1 MALSTTPTISPS
13 PAAGNTPNGPF
24 PANPVNHTHPFTAI
38 TGLRFGTNGRVEP
51 VYDAANVYANGV
63 VVALYNAATTEG
75 TFSAVTVPRVTISVA
90 VQNVE
95 GDEGN
100 TAGKAEAD
108 KFLAEGRITKQEYT
122 EITTTPTPKT
132 DGVAPSAPVQGQAAA
147 AVTGDIS
154 FATVLTPNGTTLGTM
169 IKNVT
174 YPRTIAQLSDHNST
188 VSGAQNVVNNLAALA
203 LNIYEPI
210 KAKYSNVLVTN
221 SFRHGKVVNGQKV
234 PDPNQHGSGQA
245 MDLQFRGVGA
255 HDYFDIAVW
264 ISKNIPHDQL
274 LLEYLPGKT
283 VWIHISFAIPGLP
296 YGGTSIRKSKPQNIL
311 ATLNGAAGGKFTP
324 NLHQDIIV
332 SAVPNRVVAA

>member
-24 PANPVNHTHPFTAI
+24 PQNPVNHTHPFTAI

-51 VYDAANVYANGV
+51 VYDAANVFANGQII
-63 VVALYNAATTEG
+63 ALYNAASTEG
-75 TFSAVTVPRVTISVA
+75 TFSAVTVPRVTVTQA

-95 GDEGN
+95 GDDDN
-100 TAGKAEAD
+100 TAGKVEAD
-108 KFLAEGRITKQEYT
+108 RFLAEGRITPAEHA

-132 DGVAPSAPVQGQAAA
+132 QGVAPVAPVAAREA
-147 AVTGDIS
+147 EAVTGDIS

-174 YPRTIAQLSDHNST
+174 YPRTIAQLSQCSPA
-188 VSGAQNVVNNLAALA
+188 VSGPQAVVNNLAALA

-210 KAKYSNVLVTN
+210 KAKYSNALITN
-221 SFRHGKVVNGQKV
+221 SYRHGATIGGGA
-234 PDPNQHGSGQA
+234 HGTGQA

-264 ISKNIPHDQL
+264 ISKNIPYDQL

-283 VWIHISFAIPGLP
+283 VWIHISYAIPNLP
-296 YGGTSIRKSKPQNIL
+296 YGGISTRKSKPQNIL

-324 NLHQDIIV
+324 NLHSDIIV
-332 SAVPNRVVAA
+332 SSVPNRVVAA